1 MQSEQEKQV
10 CISIGRRLKS
20 EFFVLFVQQM
30 FTVSE
35 AEIEFCVEECGGKKR
50 WIRQL
55 ENLLGHQFKRLAINA
70 PLSAHLV
77 DNGSPEDFKDGEAGK
92 SQSPHEQPPSSL
104 PS

>member
-35 AEIEFCVEECGGKKR
+35 AEIEFCVEERVWRQKAMDR
-50 WIRQL
+50 W
-55 ENLLGHQFKRLAINA
+55 
-70 PLSAHLV
+70 V
-77 DNGSPEDFKDGEAGK
+77 
-92 SQSPHEQPPSSL
+92 
-104 PS
+104 